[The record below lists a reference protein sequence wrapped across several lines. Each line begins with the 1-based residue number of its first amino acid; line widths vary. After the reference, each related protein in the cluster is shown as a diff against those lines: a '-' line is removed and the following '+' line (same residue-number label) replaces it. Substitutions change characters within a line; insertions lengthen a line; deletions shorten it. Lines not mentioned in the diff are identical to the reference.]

1 MTPIRSEGERDTV
14 GTVTLDQ
21 AIDVAIQ
28 LPPAQQEMLLDVLR
42 SRRIEARRAEIAA
55 DARDAI
61 AAYRIGQLETQ
72 SVEIVIAELRRSLE
86 GPE

>member
-1 MTPIRSEGERDTV
+1 V